1 MALFEGKSILLI
13 KKSPVTEHNSS
24 KVKIFPLQHDRST
37 AILLFDNFSRL
48 CFPCETSTQ
57 FPVSR
62 IGHKET
68 RWYTLVHRLWL
79 YLSGNP
85 RLLDIWAANLD
96 HTKCS
101 VNHQNE
107 YGRCWVK
114 DSLRSCKVRMIVF
127 TGRHLGSSC
136 CVFWSSLILHD
147 TIAHVSIYVCIFLYI
162 FSSVLQKIY
171 NLLPTGQTSNQ

>member
-85 RLLDIWAANLD
+85 CLLDIWAANL
-96 HTKCS
+96 TR
-101 VNHQNE
+101 Q
-107 YGRCWVK
+107 
-114 DSLRSCKVRMIVF
+114 
-127 TGRHLGSSC
+127 
-136 CVFWSSLILHD
+136 
-147 TIAHVSIYVCIFLYI
+147 
-162 FSSVLQKIY
+162 SVLLITKMNMDAVELKIPY
-171 NLLPTGQTSNQ
+171 DRAKFARSFSLDAILVHLVVCFEVRWFYMTL